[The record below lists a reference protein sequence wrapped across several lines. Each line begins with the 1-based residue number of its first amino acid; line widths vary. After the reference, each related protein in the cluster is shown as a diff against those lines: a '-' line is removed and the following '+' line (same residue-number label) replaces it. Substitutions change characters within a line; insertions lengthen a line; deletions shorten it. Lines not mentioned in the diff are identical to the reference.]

1 MIEAKEGTASLCP
14 VPSPIRRSAVFT
26 PKRGKAMK
34 IRSSAYAALLAGAAI
49 VLAPLYGPQI
59 AARAATPV
67 QDELDKNMKALTGA
81 FSILEQNFADPV
93 SSEKAIYSGAIPG
106 MLRTL
111 DPHSNFLEPNEY
123 QDMQR
128 KQRAQYYGI
137 GMMITMDGSKVIA
150 MEPFP
155 GSPAWNADL
164 RRGDTIVAVDGVD
177 VTKKNSQ
184 DVADMLRGP
193 KGTQVKVSVMREGAT
208 APVVATVTRG
218 GIETSLV
225 DAFWVKPGIAYLK
238 VTSFEAQNVSRDV
251 ENALKD
257 LDESKVNGLVLDLRE
272 NRGGLVTE
280 AVSLAGRFLRD
291 GQVVVSHRGRAEKEQ
306 VFKAKSNA
314 AAQKYPI
321 VVLVNGNSASASEI
335 VSGALQD
342 HDRALIMGETTFGKG
357 LVQAQFPLGEGAAL
371 LLTIAHYYTPSG
383 RLIQRDYTKKSFFDY
398 YYAKRDTSNQ
408 DDVKPTDTGRKVFGG
423 GGITP
428 DEKYEAK
435 PSLFQRRIANS
446 SAIFRFASTYFGPK
460 KATLPKNWTPDQEV
474 MSRFKDYLYSKNF
487 PFTDAE
493 FERDKKFVA
502 EQLRD
507 EFYMRAFDKKTSE
520 RAQIIDDPE
529 VAKAVETLP
538 KAESLMSEAIKTLAR
553 RQQ

>member
-1 MIEAKEGTASLCP
+1 
-14 VPSPIRRSAVFT
+14 
-26 PKRGKAMK
+26 MK
-34 IRSSAYAALLAGAAI
+34 IRNSAYAAILVGACT
-49 VLAPLYGPQI
+49 VLAPFYGPQI
-59 AARAATPV
+59 ASGAGNPA
-67 QDELDKNMKALTGA
+67 DELEKSVKSLAGAYAL
-81 FSILEQNFADPV
+81 LEQNFADRV
-93 SSEKAIYSGAIPG
+93 DSEKAIYSGAIPG

-111 DPHSNFLEPNEY
+111 DPHSSLLDPKEY

-137 GMMITMDGSKVIA
+137 GMLITMDGKKVVA

-155 GSPAWNADL
+155 GSPAWRADL
-164 RRGDTIVAVDGVD
+164 RRGDVIVAIDGKD
-177 VTKKNSQ
+177 VTEKNSQ

-193 KGTQVKVSVMREGAT
+193 KGTPVKVSVMREGAT
-208 APVVATVTRG
+208 EPFVATINRG

-225 DAFWVKPGIAYLK
+225 DAFFVKPGIAYMK

-251 ENALKD
+251 EAALRD
-257 LDESKVNGLVLDLRE
+257 LGESSIKGLILDLRE

-280 AVSLAGRFLRD
+280 AVSLAGRFLND

-306 VFKAKSNA
+306 VFCAKANPV
-314 AAQKYPI
+314 AQKYPI

-357 LVQAQFPLGEGAAL
+357 LVQAQFPLDQGAAL

-383 RLIQRDYTKKSFFDY
+383 RLIQRDYSQKSFFDY
-398 YYAKRDTSNQ
+398 YYAKRDTQNQ
-408 DDVKPTDTGRKVFGG
+408 NDVKPTDTGRKMFGG

-428 DEKYEAK
+428 DEKYEPQKAT
-435 PSLFQRRIANS
+435 LFQRRLANS
-446 SAIFRFASTYFGPK
+446 SVVFHFASTYFGAK
-460 KATLPKNWTPDQEV
+460 KPELPKNWAPDQDT
-474 MSRFKDYLYSKNF
+474 MARFKDYLYSNKF

-493 FERDKKFVA
+493 FNRDKKFVQ

-507 EFYMRAFDKKTSE
+507 EFYLRAFDKKTSE
-520 RAQIIDDPE
+520 RAQVVDDPE
-529 VAKAVETLP
+529 VARAVESLP
-538 KAESLMSEAIKTLAR
+538 KAQTLVSEAQKLASR

>member
-1 MIEAKEGTASLCP
+1 
-14 VPSPIRRSAVFT
+14 
-26 PKRGKAMK
+26 MK
-34 IRSSAYAALLAGAAI
+34 IRNSAYAVLLAGAAT

-59 AARAATPV
+59 AARAATPG
-67 QDELDKNMKALTGA
+67 QDDLDKNIKSLAGA
-81 FSILEQNFADPV
+81 YSVLEQNFADPV

-111 DPHSNFLEPNEY
+111 DPHSSFLDPNDY

-137 GMMITMDGSKVIA
+137 GMMITYDGSRVIA

-155 GSPAWNADL
+155 NSPAQKADL
-164 RRGDTIVAVDGVD
+164 RRGDSIIAVDGRD
-177 VTKKNSQ
+177 VTRKNSQ

-193 KGTQVKVSVMREGAT
+193 KGTQVRVTVSREGASEPVT
-208 APVVATVTRG
+208 AIVTRG

-225 DAFWVKPGIAYLK
+225 DAFWVKPGVAYLK

-251 ENALKD
+251 EIALRNLGEDKI
-257 LDESKVNGLVLDLRE
+257 EGLVLDLRE

-306 VFKAKSNA
+306 VFKAKSNPS
-314 AAQKYPI
+314 AQRYPI

-342 HDRALIMGETTFGKG
+342 HDRALILGETTFGKG

-383 RLIQRDYTKKSFFDY
+383 RLIQRDYSKKSFFDY

-408 DDVKPTDTGRKVFGG
+408 DDVKPTDIGRKVFGG

-428 DEKYEAK
+428 DEKYVPQK
-435 PSLFQRRIANS
+435 PTLFQRRLANS
-446 SAIFRFASTYFGPK
+446 SVIFRFANTYFGPRK
-460 KATLPKNWTPDQEV
+460 PEVPRNWMPDQDV
-474 MSRFKDYLYSKNF
+474 LARFKDFLYSKNF
-487 PFTDAE
+487 PFTDEE
-493 FERDKKFVA
+493 FQRDKKFIS

-507 EFYMRAFDKKTSE
+507 EFYMRAFDRNTAE
-520 RAQIIDDPE
+520 RAQVMTDPE
-529 VAKAVETLP
+529 IAKAIDSFP
-538 KAESLMSEAIKTLAR
+538 SAQALMSEATRILAQ